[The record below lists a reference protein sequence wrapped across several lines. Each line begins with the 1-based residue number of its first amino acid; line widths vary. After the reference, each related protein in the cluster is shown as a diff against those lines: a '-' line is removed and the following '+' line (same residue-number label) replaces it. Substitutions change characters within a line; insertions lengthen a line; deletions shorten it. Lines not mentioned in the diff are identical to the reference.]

1 MGIIAKS
8 IEHDITPFPFQIHYW
23 KIEANRVSF
32 YVDEFKVAKAL
43 IKADR
48 EIEMPNG
55 FKLSIKVRNAAPPVL
70 LNIELRERM
79 TKAMGKRYNAMTK
92 ALDLTKFH
100 ADPDLSDIY
109 CGLARAPII
118 IAAIDIIGQ
127 NIPNLEALN
136 LENNKIY
143 TLETLKTLFSKAPN
157 LKILHLAN
165 NKVCN
170 HFRALLFLNINTKII

>member
-8 IEHDITPFPFQIHYW
+8 IEHDITPIPFQIHYW

-43 IKADR
+43 TKADR

-55 FKLSIKVRNAAPPVL
+55 FKLLIKVRNAAPPVL
-70 LNIELRERM
+70 FNAELKERM
-79 TKAMGKRYNAMTK
+79 KLAMAKRYNSMTK

-100 ADPDLSDIY
+100 ADSDLTDIY

-127 NIPNLEALN
+127 NIPDLEALN

-165 NKVCN
+165 NKVCK
-170 HFRALLFLNINTKII
+170 HSRFVIYAY